1 MVNWCACFSVA
12 IFRGGGEPVRAS
24 QNVVCFLKLRL
35 TGILTSLLTYKV
47 DEIVLLPSLLAAH
60 CSTRQRQRES
70 YTHHRPL
77 IYLYLYLG
85 TMRVTRRFYDI
96 DCK

>member
-12 IFRGGGEPVRAS
+12 IFWGGGGEPVRTS

-47 DEIVLLPSLLAAH
+47 DEIVLLSSLLAAH
-60 CSTRQRQRES
+60 CSTRETQRGS
-70 YTHHRPL
+70 YT
-77 IYLYLYLG
+77 
-85 TMRVTRRFYDI
+85 
-96 DCK
+96 